1 MDDEKVWVSPDRESF
16 YGPSVPLTN
25 WTKPCERK
33 FVQLHSWVIMR
44 LGFLP
49 GLGTVK
55 DLFSGECL
63 KAVSKVQ
70 NWFQTLLLHA
80 WIVPEPVHLL
90 HKILLQWGKPY
101 LKIRQMSIANVTYGS
116 CFTASVSPG
125 LS

>member
-1 MDDEKVWVSPDRESF
+1 M
-16 YGPSVPLTN
+16 
-25 WTKPCERK
+25 
-33 FVQLHSWVIMR
+33 IMR

-63 KAVSKVQ
+63 KAVSKVE
-70 NWFQTLLLHA
+70 NRFQTLLLHA

-101 LKIRQMSIANVTYGS
+101 LKIRQISIANVWIMLYRQCVARLELDIPLRRGKTGQGATS
-116 CFTASVSPG
+116 TAVREVVTPGHQKMVSG
-125 LS
+125 LIR